1 MEAFIRS
8 NKAIWLMLFAD
19 FLAVLGWFIVKANG
33 GNEGVLGRSKSVGR
47 VLHINNLPDFW
58 VPVKGFLR
66 KTIQK
71 VR

>member
-1 MEAFIRS
+1 
-8 NKAIWLMLFAD
+8 
-19 FLAVLGWFIVKANG
+19 VLGSSKQFAVHHAAALAEVSSVEIRANG
-33 GNEGVLGRSKSVGR
+33 GNECVLGRSKSVGR

>member
-1 MEAFIRS
+1 
-8 NKAIWLMLFAD
+8 
-19 FLAVLGWFIVKANG
+19 VLGSSKQFAVHHAAAVAKVASMKVGANG
-33 GNEGVLGRSKSVGR
+33 GNECVLGRSKSVGR

>member
-33 GNEGVLGRSKSVGR
+33 GNEGRFPLFALYGLALWNVLFFWSRAQLNAKS
-47 VLHINNLPDFW
+47 
-58 VPVKGFLR
+58 
-66 KTIQK
+66 
-71 VR
+71 